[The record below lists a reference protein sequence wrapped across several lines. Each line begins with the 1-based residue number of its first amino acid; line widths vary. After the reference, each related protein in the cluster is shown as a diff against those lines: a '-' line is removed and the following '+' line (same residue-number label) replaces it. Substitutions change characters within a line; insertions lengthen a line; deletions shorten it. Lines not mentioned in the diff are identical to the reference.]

1 MPEEQLHGEEYMI
14 MEEGGEREEREETDV
29 SGNGDETF
37 VAMTFTLPSEVINSA
52 RREATGGRIKRRV
65 YGLGSESTTSGGHTS
80 NASSAPSI
88 PETPTFEEFVNW
100 VV

>member
-65 YGLGSESTTSGGHTS
+65 YGLKIKVDYIYASWWAYIKCFISTIYPRNS
-80 NASSAPSI
+80 NI
-88 PETPTFEEFVNW
+88 
-100 VV
+100 